1 MWWGET
7 QDDPDF
13 VTHTGHQ
20 GPYRA
25 PEKDLDNS
33 KTPTTRGSLKEFVKS
48 RLVLLQLKLLAFD
61 SAYWNRLRDDIQ
73 WWLDNDTGF
82 MGQGPYAQFA
92 FTAVFNYNNQT
103 TSYGAH
109 LALRCRTSHQNKPNP
124 DPHTEW
130 THVAPSAD
138 VTYSGDPLL
147 EAVAKDAW
155 GKEWKEEYELAQKRN
170 QRGVD
175 FLNGNKECTP
185 SKLFVATALQVYS
198 KNFLESR
205 TPIHGTHA
213 PSNEQAGSQ
222 LGRRTSQ
229 EG

>member
-1 MWWGET
+1 VVAG
-7 QDDPDF
+7 QRHG
-13 VTHTGHQ
+13 VH
-20 GPYRA
+20 GPGPVRA
-25 PEKDLDNS
+25 V
-33 KTPTTRGSLKEFVKS
+33 RFHGRFQ
-48 RLVLLQLKLLAFD
+48 LQQP
-61 SAYWNRLRDDIQ
+61 NHI
-73 WWLDNDTGF
+73 
-82 MGQGPYAQFA
+82 
-92 FTAVFNYNNQT
+92 
-103 TSYGAH
+103 
-109 LALRCRTSHQNKPNP
+109 LRCAPRAALSYLSSNKPNP

-170 QRGVD
+170 QKGVD
-175 FLNGNKECTP
+175 FLNDNKECTP